1 MEIKTFDTILN
12 ELCDVFDS
20 LITPKKIS
28 RTNANIIY
36 LLFKALTKGF
46 EIINNICV
54 VLSYKFDPRNCDS
67 SDLESSASLVG
78 TERYKGSGSGLKIT
92 ILNNGETP
100 CTLLQGV
107 YNYKFND
114 DITFSFEIL
123 EETEIREGSYITV
136 IAMSEN
142 IGRFPITTQTDIEIT
157 SEQDINSDLVFS
169 CTDNSALLGTLPETD
184 LELRERILTRVDRQN
199 SIIELENAI
208 KNLPYI
214 FDCKI
219 IFNNTF
225 SPFVYDGAT
234 IPSFKALI
242 CYSGALKEELAE
254 IVCTHTLIPI
264 VGTEDEESKE
274 IRFYSDVFVNGFYP
288 VYFTP
293 FKKTQYQAEVTLKI
307 EGVFVDF
314 YEITKEIRTTL
325 FNTFISEVH
334 TDYVKEEELYN
345 AIKALNLTGVNILGL
360 NLIYNG
366 EKVSF
371 IEVPL
376 TRIPE
381 LTDVTFIQE

>member
-20 LITPKKIS
+20 LISPKKIA

-36 LLFKALTKGF
+36 LLFKALAKGF
-46 EIINNICV
+46 EIINNVCV
-54 VLSYKFDPRNCDS
+54 ILSYKFDPRNCAS

-92 ILNNGETP
+92 ITNNGDTP

-114 DITFSFEIL
+114 DVTFSFEIL
-123 EETEIREGSYITV
+123 EEIEIREGSYITV

-142 IGRFPITTQTDIEIT
+142 IGRFPVTTQTDIEIT
-157 SEQDINSDLVFS
+157 SEQDINSDLVFG

-199 SIIELENAI
+199 SFVELETVI

-214 FDCKI
+214 FDCRIKY
-219 IFNNTF
+219 NNDF
-225 SPFVYDGAT
+225 SPVTYDDIV
-234 IPSFKALI
+234 IPSQTALI
-242 CYSGALKEELAE
+242 CYSGAIKAELADK
-254 IVCTHTLIPI
+254 VCEYILCPT
-264 VGTEDEESKE
+264 VQTEDSKE
-274 IRFYSDVFVNGFYP
+274 VKFYSDVFVNGFHP

-293 FKKTQYQAEVTLKI
+293 FKRIRYQAEVTLKI
-307 EGVFVDF
+307 EGVFVNYYDV
-314 YEITKEIRTTL
+314 TKEIRTTL
-325 FNTFISEVH
+325 FNSFVSEVH

-371 IEVPL
+371 IEIPL

>member
-20 LITPKKIS
+20 LITPKKIA

-36 LLFKALTKGF
+36 LLFKALAKGF
-46 EIINNICV
+46 EIINNVCV

-92 ILNNGETP
+92 ITNNGETP
-100 CTLLQGV
+100 CTLLQGI

-114 DITFSFEIL
+114 DVTFSFEIL
-123 EETEIREGSYITV
+123 EETEIRAGSYITV

-142 IGRFPITTQTDIEIT
+142 IGRFLVTAQPDIEVT
-157 SEQDINSDLVFS
+157 SIQDINSDLAFS
-169 CTDNSALLGTLPETD
+169 CADNSALLGALPETD

-199 SIIELENAI
+199 NFVELETVI

-214 FDCKI
+214 FDCQIKY
-219 IFNNTF
+219 NNDF
-225 SPFVYDGAT
+225 SPITYDDIV
-234 IPSFKALI
+234 IPSQTALI
-242 CYSGALKEELAE
+242 CYSGAIKEELADK
-254 IVCTHTLIPI
+254 VCEHIICPT
-264 VGTEDEESKE
+264 VQTEDSKE
-274 IRFYSDVFVNGFYP
+274 VKFYSDVFVNGFHP

-293 FKKTQYQAEVTLKI
+293 FKKTQYQAEVILKV
-307 EGVFVDF
+307 EAVFVDF
-314 YEITKEIRTTL
+314 YSVTKEIRATL
-325 FNTFISEVH
+325 FNNFISEVH

-345 AIKALNLTGVNILGL
+345 VIKALNLTGVNILGL

-366 EKVSF
+366 DKVNF

>member
-1 MEIKTFDTILN
+1 MEIKTFDTVLN

-20 LITPKKIS
+20 LITPKKIA

-36 LLFKALTKGF
+36 LLFKALAKGF
-46 EIINNICV
+46 EIINNVCV
-54 VLSYKFDPRNCDS
+54 VLSYKFDPRNCAS

-92 ILNNGETP
+92 ITNNGETP

-114 DITFSFEIL
+114 DVTFSFDIL
-123 EETEIREGSYITV
+123 EETEIKEGSYITV

-142 IGRFPITTQTDIEIT
+142 IGRFPVTTQTDIEIT

-184 LELRERILTRVDRQN
+184 LELRERILTRADRQN
-199 SIIELENAI
+199 SIIELENTI

-219 IFNNTF
+219 KYNNDF
-225 SPFVYDGAT
+225 SSVTYDDIV
-234 IPSFKALI
+234 IPPQTALI
-242 CYSGALKEELAE
+242 CYSGALKEELANK
-254 IVCTHTLIPI
+254 VCEHILCPT
-264 VGTEDEESKE
+264 VQTEDSKE
-274 IRFYSDVFVNGFYP
+274 VKFYSDVFVNGFYP

-307 EGVFVDF
+307 EGVFVD
-314 YEITKEIRTTL
+314 YYGITKEIRTTL

>member
-1 MEIKTFDTILN
+1 MKIKTFDTILN

-20 LITPKKIS
+20 LITPKKIA

-36 LLFKALTKGF
+36 LLFKALAKGF
-46 EIINNICV
+46 EIINNVCV

-92 ILNNGETP
+92 ITNNGEVP

-123 EETEIREGSYITV
+123 EEIEIRQGSYITV

-142 IGRFPITTQTDIEIT
+142 IGRFPVTTQTDIEIT

-199 SIIELENAI
+199 SFVELETVI

-214 FDCKI
+214 FDCQIKY
-219 IFNNTF
+219 NNDF
-225 SPFVYDGAT
+225 SSVTYDNIV
-234 IPSFKALI
+234 IPPQTALI
-242 CYSGALKEELAE
+242 CYSGAIKEELANK
-254 IVCTHTLIPI
+254 VCEHILCST
-264 VGTEDEESKE
+264 VQTEDSKE
-274 IRFYSDVFVNGFYP
+274 VKFYSDVFVNGFYP

-307 EGVFVDF
+307 EGVFVNF

-325 FNTFISEVH
+325 FNNFISEVH

>member
-20 LITPKKIS
+20 LITPKKIA

-36 LLFKALTKGF
+36 LLFKALAKGF
-46 EIINNICV
+46 EIINNVCV

-78 TERYKGSGSGLKIT
+78 TERYQGSGSGLKIT
-92 ILNNGETP
+92 ITNNSETP
-100 CTLLQGV
+100 CNILKGV

-114 DITFSFEIL
+114 DVTFSFEIL
-123 EETEIREGSYITV
+123 EETEIRAGGYITV

-142 IGRFPITTQTDIEIT
+142 IGRFSVTAQTDIEIT
-157 SEQDINSDLVFS
+157 SEQDINSDLSFS

-184 LELRERILTRVDRQN
+184 LELRERILTKIDRQN
-199 SIIELENAI
+199 NIIELENTI
-208 KNLPYI
+208 KKLPYI

-254 IVCTHTLIPI
+254 IVCTHTLVPI

-274 IRFYSDVFVNGFYP
+274 IRFYSDVFVKGFYS

-293 FKKTQYQAEVTLKI
+293 FKKTQYQVEVTLKV
-307 EGVFVDF
+307 EGVFVNY
-314 YEITKEIRTTL
+314 YEITKEIRATL

-345 AIKALNLTGVNILGL
+345 AIKALNLTSVNILGL
-360 NLIYNG
+360 SLIYNG
-366 EKVSF
+366 DKVNF
-371 IEVPL
+371 IEIPL

>member
-20 LITPKKIS
+20 LISPKKIA

-36 LLFKALTKGF
+36 LLFKALAKGF
-46 EIINNICV
+46 EIINNVCV

-92 ILNNGETP
+92 ITNNGDTP

-114 DITFSFEIL
+114 DVTFSFEIL
-123 EETEIREGSYITV
+123 EETEIGAGSYITV

-142 IGRFPITTQTDIEIT
+142 IGRFPVTTQTNIEIT
-157 SEQDINSDLVFS
+157 SEQEINSDLVFS

-199 SIIELENAI
+199 SFVELETVI

-214 FDCKI
+214 FDCRIKY
-219 IFNNTF
+219 NNNF
-225 SPFVYDGAT
+225 SPVAYDNIV
-234 IPSFKALI
+234 IPPQTALI
-242 CYSGALKEELAE
+242 CYSGAIKAELADK
-254 IVCTHTLIPI
+254 VCEHILCPT
-264 VGTEDEESKE
+264 VQTEDSKE
-274 IRFYSDVFVNGFYP
+274 VKFYSDVFVNGFYP

-307 EGVFVDF
+307 EGVFVNYYDV
-314 YEITKEIRTTL
+314 TKEIRTTL
-325 FNTFISEVH
+325 FNSFVSELH

-371 IEVPL
+371 IEIPL

>member
-12 ELCDVFDS
+12 ELCGVFDS
-20 LITPKKIS
+20 LISPKKIA

-36 LLFKALTKGF
+36 LLFKALAKGF
-46 EIINNICV
+46 EIINNVCV

-92 ILNNGETP
+92 ITNNGDTP

-107 YNYKFND
+107 YDYKFND
-114 DITFSFEIL
+114 DVTFSFEIL
-123 EETEIREGSYITV
+123 EETEIRAGSFITV

-142 IGRFPITTQTDIEIT
+142 IGRFPVTAQADIEVT
-157 SEQDINSDLVFS
+157 SIQDINSDLAFS
-169 CTDNSALLGTLPETD
+169 CADNSALLGTLPETD
-184 LELRERILTRVDRQN
+184 LALRERILTRVDRQN
-199 SIIELENAI
+199 SFVELETVI

-214 FDCKI
+214 FDCQIKY
-219 IFNNTF
+219 NNDF
-225 SPFVYDGAT
+225 SPVTYDDIVISPQT
-234 IPSFKALI
+234 ALI
-242 CYSGALKEELAE
+242 CYSGAIKEELADKVCE
-254 IVCTHTLIPI
+254 HIVCPT
-264 VGTEDEESKE
+264 VQTEDSKE
-274 IRFYSDVFVNGFYP
+274 VKFYSDVFVNGFHP

-293 FKKTQYQAEVTLKI
+293 FKKTQYQAEVTLKV
-307 EGVFVDF
+307 EGVFVN
-314 YEITKEIRTTL
+314 YYAVTKEIRTTL
-325 FNTFISEVH
+325 FNSFVSEVH

-360 NLIYNG
+360 NLIYND

>member
-12 ELCDVFDS
+12 ELCNVFDS
-20 LITPKKIS
+20 LITPKKIA
-28 RTNANIIY
+28 RTNTNIIY
-36 LLFKALTKGF
+36 LLFKALAKGF
-46 EIINNICV
+46 EIINNVCV
-54 VLSYKFDPRNCDS
+54 VLSYKFDPRNCGS

-92 ILNNGETP
+92 ITNNGVTP

-114 DITFSFEIL
+114 DVTFSFEIL
-123 EETEIREGSYITV
+123 EEIEIRAGSYITV

-142 IGRFPITTQTDIEIT
+142 IGRFPVTTQTDIEIT

-184 LELRERILTRVDRQN
+184 LELRERILTKTDRQN
-199 SIIELENAI
+199 SFIELETVI

-214 FDCKI
+214 FDCQIKY
-219 IFNNTF
+219 NNDF
-225 SPFVYDGAT
+225 SSVTYDDIV
-234 IPSFKALI
+234 IPPQTALI
-242 CYSGALKEELAE
+242 CYSGAIKAELADK
-254 IVCTHTLIPI
+254 VCEHILCLT
-264 VGTEDEESKE
+264 VQTEDSKE
-274 IRFYSDVFVNGFYP
+274 VKFYSDVFVNGFYP

-307 EGVFVDF
+307 EGVFVNY

-345 AIKALNLTGVNILGL
+345 AIKVLNLTGVNILGL

>member
-12 ELCDVFDS
+12 EVCDFFDS
-20 LITPKKIS
+20 LITPKKIA

-36 LLFKALTKGF
+36 LLFKALSKGF
-46 EIINNICV
+46 EIINNVCV

-92 ILNNGETP
+92 ITNNSETP
-100 CTLLQGV
+100 CNILKGV
-107 YNYKFND
+107 YKYIFND
-114 DITFSFEIL
+114 DVTFSFEIL
-123 EETEIREGSYITV
+123 EETEIRQGSYITV
-136 IAMSEN
+136 IAMSET
-142 IGRFPITTQTDIEIT
+142 IGRFSVTAQNDIEII
-157 SEQDINSDLVFS
+157 SEQEINSDLSFS
-169 CTDNSALLGTLPETD
+169 CTDNNALLGTLPETD
-184 LELRERILTRVDRQN
+184 LELRERILTKTDRQN
-199 SIIELENAI
+199 NIVELETAL

-219 IFNNTF
+219 KYNSDF
-225 SPFVYDGAT
+225 SSVTYDDIV
-234 IPSFKALI
+234 IPPQTALI
-242 CYSGALKEELAE
+242 CYSGAIKAELADK
-254 IVCTHTLIPI
+254 VCEHILCPT
-264 VGTEDEESKE
+264 VQTEDSKE
-274 IRFYSDVFVNGFYP
+274 VKFYSDVFVNGFYS

-307 EGVFVDF
+307 EGVFVNY
-314 YEITKEIRTTL
+314 YEVTKEIRTTL
-325 FNTFISEVH
+325 FNNFISEVH

-345 AIKALNLTGVNILGL
+345 VIKALNLTGVNILGL
-360 NLIYNG
+360 NLIYNNN
-366 EKVSF
+366 KVSF

>member
-20 LITPKKIS
+20 LITPKKIA

-36 LLFKALTKGF
+36 LLFKALAKGF
-46 EIINNICV
+46 EIINNVCV

-92 ILNNGETP
+92 ITNNGETP
-100 CTLLQGV
+100 CTLLQGI

-123 EETEIREGSYITV
+123 EEIEIRQGSYITV

-142 IGRFPITTQTDIEIT
+142 IGRFPVTTQTDIEIT

-169 CTDNSALLGTLPETD
+169 CADNSALLGTLPETD

-199 SIIELENAI
+199 SFVELETVI

-214 FDCKI
+214 FDCQIKY
-219 IFNNTF
+219 NNGF
-225 SPFVYDGAT
+225 SSVTYDDIV
-234 IPSFKALI
+234 IPPQTALI
-242 CYSGALKEELAE
+242 CYSGAIKEELANK
-254 IVCTHTLIPI
+254 VCEHILCPT
-264 VGTEDEESKE
+264 VQTEDSKE
-274 IRFYSDVFVNGFYP
+274 VKFYSDVFVNGFYP

-293 FKKTQYQAEVTLKI
+293 FKKTQYQVEVTLKI
-307 EGVFVDF
+307 EGVFVNF